1 MITDKINFK
10 QPKYMLPAILYPLLL
25 ITGYL
30 VFDIFDTEA
39 AEKPSELQTTE
50 FLNPELP
57 QAQIQND
64 GIGGKYES
72 MVKSYGKIQDY
83 SAVENIDRGDEE
95 ENKEGYDSKYSKD
108 DLALL
113 DMEAAQ
119 RTEELEKL
127 QRTQEMQEKLQ
138 QSAEKGKNLMT
149 DSTNLQPLSEAE
161 RLARSK
167 QREHGA
173 LAELQKAL
181 AEARLNGQKNTE
193 GVPDVADADN
203 ADNAGN
209 GHTAMKGKI
218 EVNGNEVN
226 RIDDATTSSTVVKLV
241 RKPSDYFHTL
251 AENEPEPKL
260 IKAIIDEDI
269 KAMEGSRVR
278 LRLLDDVE
286 IGELVVSKGAYLYAT
301 MSGFGSQRVKGNVK
315 SLMVADE
322 LLKVN
327 LSIYD
332 TDGLEGL
339 YVPSS
344 TFRETSKDVASS
356 ALGSNVNMNN
366 GTGGNSFTQWGM
378 QAVQNAYQRTSNAV
392 SKSVKKNKAKL
403 KYGTFVYLV
412 NDKAKK
418 STERY

>member
-30 VFDIFDTEA
+30 VFDIFDTET
-39 AEKPSELQTTE
+39 AEKPNELQTTA

-64 GIGGKYES
+64 AIGGKYES

-83 SAVENIDRGDEE
+83 SAVENIDRDNQEE
-95 ENKEGYDSKYSKD
+95 DKEDYDSKYSKD

-119 RTEELEKL
+119 RTEEL
-127 QRTQEMQEKLQ
+127 QRAQEMQERLR
-138 QSAEKGKNLMT
+138 QSAEKGRNLMT
-149 DSTNLQPLSEAE
+149 DSIDLQPLSEAE

-167 QREHGA
+167 QREQEA

-181 AEARLNGQKNTE
+181 AEARLSGQKTTGDMME
-193 GVPDVADADN
+193 AAEN

-209 GHTAMKGKI
+209 GRIGVKGRI
-218 EVNGNEVN
+218 EVNGNEMD
-226 RIDDATTSSTVVKLV
+226 RIDDNTISNTVVKLV
-241 RKPSDYFHTL
+241 KKPSDYFHTL
-251 AENEPEPKL
+251 AENDPEPKL

-269 KAMEGSRVR
+269 KAVDGSRVR

-286 IGELVVSKGAYLYAT
+286 IGELVVPKGAYLYAT

-322 LLKVN
+322 LVK
-327 LSIYD
+327 LSLALYD

-339 YVPSS
+339 YVPGS
-344 TFRETSKDVASS
+344 TFRETTKDVASS
-356 ALGSNVNMNN
+356 ALGSNVSMNN

-378 QAVQNAYQRTSNAV
+378 QAVQNAYQRTSNAI

-412 NDKAKK
+412 NEKEKK
-418 STERY
+418 STER

>member
-30 VFDIFDTEA
+30 VFDIFDTET
-39 AEKPSELQTTE
+39 AEKINKLQTTE
-50 FLNPELP
+50 FLNPEIP

-83 SAVENIDRGDEE
+83 SAVENIDRGNEE

-108 DLALL
+108 ELALL

-119 RTEELEKL
+119 KTEELEKL
-127 QRTQEMQEKLQ
+127 QRRQEMQEKLR
-138 QSAEKGKNLMT
+138 QSAEKGENLMM
-149 DSTNLQPLSEAE
+149 DSTVLQPLSEAE

-167 QREHGA
+167 QREQEA

-181 AEARLNGQKNTE
+181 AEARLNGQKSTE
-193 GVPDVADADN
+193 GVPDVAEN
-203 ADNAGN
+203 TGN
-209 GHTAMKGKI
+209 SVNGRTAMKGEI

-226 RIDDATTSSTVVKLV
+226 RIDENTTSSTVVKLV
-241 RKPSDYFHTL
+241 KKPSDYFHTL

-269 KAMEGSRVR
+269 KAVDGSRVR

-327 LSIYD
+327 LTIYD

-366 GTGGNSFTQWGM
+366 GTGDNSFTQWGM
-378 QAVQNAYQRTSNAV
+378 QAVQNAYQRTSNAI

-412 NDKAKK
+412 NDKEKK
-418 STERY
+418 STER